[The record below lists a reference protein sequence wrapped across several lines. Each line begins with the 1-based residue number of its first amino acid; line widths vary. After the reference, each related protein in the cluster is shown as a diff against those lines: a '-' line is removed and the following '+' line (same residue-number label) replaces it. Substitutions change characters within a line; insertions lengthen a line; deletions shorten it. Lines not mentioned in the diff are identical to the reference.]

1 VRKKTAFALIVLIL
15 LMQAAGGTFP
25 SAGETPAPAA
35 DEGPVPAILYMLR
48 RDIQS
53 GNEKRIRAALEYA
66 AGCGP
71 EKVRALVPEAL
82 GNPAAGRWAREAV
95 LRRPE
100 DFDEFAER
108 ISAFA
113 RRKGDAELMF
123 AYPWEGRAADFKEAY
138 SRASGRSRARLLALA
153 ARPAPPEWV
162 VGLAEFEAE
171 NPAAGVL
178 TADAARLVMFM
189 AGKGEA
195 PVSLLA
201 VPPALP
207 PVFYERLARACAA
220 RFDERVREGLR
231 GALERRGEGNVEW
244 GRKALAVLLRKG
256 DRPPGAV
263 SFLAETGGVPPALDR
278 LAASLLTRL
287 RPSEKEAAALFRGEG
302 ETFPWFTYC
311 AACRAVPELLG
322 TVALPDASGAPP
334 SFGPVFAGVVAS
346 RRAAGVGFRLPPSLD
361 GGFWRE
367 LAAALG
373 DGRGMSEE
381 FAASLAR
388 SAVRAENLSLADF
401 RRLAALLE
409 RRGFETERRRMEE
422 TERTAA
428 ALLRGGKPLAM
439 RWAWESAFGGTAP
452 PGKLGARAAAL
463 FLARGAV
470 WALPFASGFAAE
482 SLRTSGFSPSALAA
496 EPGLLPPAVRLCGRL
511 PHGPV
516 MSAEELRALHPRM
529 RPAGREGRF
538 ALFAGEEEA
547 VVCRAVR
554 GGFREILPL
563 YCSGDVRLVAG
574 EGGGVEL
581 EVTSRLRPA
590 PGFRRAGKDAWRME
604 LNDPEEADDPDGDGL
619 TLREEKELGTAPT
632 TGDTDGDGEP
642 DGRDPS
648 PLVPGRDR
656 PAGLVLAD
664 VAAALQA
671 GPIPAPA
678 GLAPLAPLRIR
689 CGTASVRVPFRQCV
703 PAGEGDGMDLP
714 FLVEAGGL
722 PMFRIVRGGRAFLLG
737 RKGGRLVLR
746 EDVSGD

>member
-1 VRKKTAFALIVLIL
+1 MKTTFAFIVLVL

-25 SAGETPAPAA
+25 SAEEAPASA
-35 DEGPVPAILYMLR
+35 TDEGPVAGLLYMLR

-53 GNEKRIRAALEYA
+53 GNERRIRAAVEYA
-66 AGCGP
+66 AECGI
-71 EKVRALVPEAL
+71 EEVRALVAEAVEDA
-82 GNPAAGRWAREAV
+82 AAGPWAREAV

-100 DFDEFAER
+100 DFDAFADR
-108 ISAFA
+108 IAAFA
-113 RRKGDAELMF
+113 RREGDAELMF
-123 AYPWEGRAADFKEAY
+123 AYPSEGRTADFKEAY
-138 SRASGRSRARLLALA
+138 SRASGRSRACLLALA
-153 ARPAPPEWV
+153 ARPAPPKWV

-171 NPAAGVL
+171 NSAAPALV
-178 TADAARLVMFM
+178 ADTARLVVFT

-195 PVSLLA
+195 PAPLLT

-207 PVFYERLARACAA
+207 PVFYERLAAACAK
-220 RFDERVREGLR
+220 RFDDKVREGLR
-231 GALERRGEGNVEW
+231 GALERRQEGSIEW

-263 SFLAETGGVPPALDR
+263 SFLAETGGVPPELDR
-278 LAASLLTRL
+278 LTASLLVRFRL
-287 RPSEKEAAALFRGEG
+287 SEKEAASLFRGEG
-302 ETFPWFTYC
+302 EAFPWFTYC

-334 SFGPVFAGVVAS
+334 SFGPRFAGAVAS
-346 RRAAGVGFRLPPSLD
+346 CRAARVGFHLPPSLD
-361 GGFWRE
+361 GAFWRE
-367 LAAALG
+367 LAVVLG

-409 RRGFETERRRMEE
+409 RRGFEAERRRMEE
-422 TERTAA
+422 AERTAA

-452 PGKLGARAAAL
+452 PGRLGAQAAAL
-463 FLARGAV
+463 FLARGAA
-470 WALPFASGFAAE
+470 WALPFAAGFE
-482 SLRTSGFSPSALAA
+482 GEGLRMSGFSPAA
-496 EPGLLPPAVRLCGRL
+496 FTVEPDLLPSAVRLCGRL

-516 MSAEELRALHPRM
+516 MSAEELRALHPGM

-538 ALFAGEEEA
+538 ALFAGEGET
-547 VVCRAVR
+547 VVCRVVR
-554 GGFREILPL
+554 GGFRKMLAL
-563 YCSGDVRLVAG
+563 YCAG
-574 EGGGVEL
+574 EAKLKAGDEGGVEL
-581 EVTSRLRPA
+581 EVASRSRPA
-590 PGFRRAGKDAWRME
+590 PGFRRVGKDTWRME

-619 TLREEKELGTAPT
+619 TLREEKNLGTAPT
-632 TGDTDGDGEP
+632 AGDTDGDGEP

-678 GLAPLAPLRIR
+678 ELAPLAPLRIR
-689 CGTASVRVPFRQCV
+689 RGTASVRVPFRQCV
-703 PAGEGDGMDLP
+703 PAGGGEGMELP
-714 FLVEAGGL
+714 VLVSADGL
-722 PMFRIVRGGRAFLLG
+722 PMFRIVRGRRVFLLG
-737 RKGGRLVLR
+737 LRDGRLVLR